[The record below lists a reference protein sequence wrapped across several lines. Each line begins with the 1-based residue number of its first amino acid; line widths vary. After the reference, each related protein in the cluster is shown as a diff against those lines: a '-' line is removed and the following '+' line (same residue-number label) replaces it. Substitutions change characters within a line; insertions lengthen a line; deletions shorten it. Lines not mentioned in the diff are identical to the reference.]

1 MSRMREAK
9 KLVDRS
15 LWAVIA
21 PKEITIVLPAKYMR
35 KHLSPDQI
43 DGLIM
48 ELLGVADRRIRSM
61 KSLCRRQSEER
72 SSISSR
78 A

>member
-15 LWAVIA
+15 PWAVIA

-35 KHLSPDQI
+35 KRLSEAQI
-43 DGLIM
+43 ECIVA
-48 ELLGVADRRIRSM
+48 ELMIVANRRIRES
-61 KSLCRRQSEER
+61 KTP
-72 SSISSR
+72 
-78 A
+78 